1 MEDLESMLAS
11 IRSAAIAKG
20 PQWLRA
26 QLSGLLPGLEPVTA
40 TPAPEPAH
48 AGRSQPPVRSNP
60 EPPPRGCRRPGSPI
74 LDPSASPAKRTPALW
89 SGGAG
94 RNPLDRRTPGGER
107 GSSPSSQTTSADQ
120 RDLSAY
126 TVGVLP
132 AAGVAWPGR
141 ASSTGADPMPGADGT
156 ASGGSSGTTGGGAGV
171 ATLEL
176 DRRTASAKQTAQR
189 GRRAVASDFFSQ
201 PPWEKDRSE
210 GELTTSKEGAV
221 DTKDFFSRLPLEKD
235 RSEGELTTL
244 EEGAMDAS
252 DVFSQMPGLPSEEDG
267 SEGEQATLEE
277 GAADTKDF
285 FSRLPWE
292 KDRSEDELTTLEEGA
307 MDASDVFSQM
317 PGLPSEEDS
326 PEGEQATLEEGAVDA
341 EDDPLPGSNTGLQG
355 SGSAAVLSGV
365 AGKPATSSP
374 SARKLKGLCWLFNK
388 ETCTFGES
396 CRFRHKCSGCGGSH
410 PLTKC
415 FNRGKELA
423 KGRTP
428 MKVEKLAPFPTTSSP
443 SARKPNDFCW
453 LFNEEICKFGE
464 SCRFRHEC
472 SSCRGAHPLT
482 KCFKQDKELAKGR
495 TPMVVEK
502 VAPSLTTSSPSAG
515 KPNDFCWLFNEEI
528 CKFGE
533 SCRFRHECSSCGDSH
548 PLTKCFK
555 QDKELAKGRTPM
567 VVEKVAPSLSSECL
581 VWILGHSYVFLGA
594 EQAALKP
601 EGQQLGFPR
610 GQVRIKWIGV
620 PGMLW
625 SRVLR
630 EVEHYCRLDRPPD
643 VLLLHVGGNDLGI
656 RASRELSRD
665 IKFDF
670 LRLRSMFPNTVIV
683 WSEMMARTSWSM
695 AMSVERLN
703 KARIKVNKEVGKF
716 FVRNGGLTI
725 RHRDLEKEPQ
735 LFLKEDGVHLNAV
748 GIDIWSLGLQE
759 GIQRALRVWPAAQ
772 V

>member
-120 RDLSAY
+120 RDLAAY
-126 TVGVLP
+126 TAGVLP

-141 ASSTGADPMPGADGT
+141 ASSTGADPMPGADET

-171 ATLEL
+171 ATPEL
-176 DRRTASAKQTAQR
+176 DQRTASAKQTAQR
-189 GRRAVASDFFSQ
+189 KRRAVASDFFSQ
-201 PPWEKDRSE
+201 PPWEKDGSE

-221 DTKDFFSRLPLEKD
+221 DTKNFFSRLPLEKD

-374 SARKLKGLCWLFNK
+374 SARKPKGLCWLFNEEICKFGESCRFRHECSSCGGSHPLTKCCKQGKATSSPSARKLKGLCWLFNK

-423 KGRTP
+423 KGMTP
-428 MKVEKLAPFPTTSSP
+428 MKVEKLAPFPSRYPNWVTACLLLIQGFSEGFSILCALSSIPPVTTNLRSARLHPSVVSAKLSKEVALGRMAGPFTSSP
-443 SARKPNDFCW
+443 MDN
-453 LFNEEICKFGE
+453 L
-464 SCRFRHEC
+464 
-472 SSCRGAHPLT
+472 
-482 KCFKQDKELAKGR
+482 
-495 TPMVVEK
+495 VVRSK
-502 VAPSLTTSSPSAG
+502 TG
-515 KPNDFCWLFNEEI
+515 
-528 CKFGE
+528 
-533 SCRFRHECSSCGDSH
+533 
-548 PLTKCFK
+548 
-555 QDKELAKGRTPM
+555 
-567 VVEKVAPSLSSECL
+567 SECL

-670 LRLRSMFPNTVIV
+670 LRLRSMFPNTIIV

>member
-120 RDLSAY
+120 RDLAAY
-126 TVGVLP
+126 TAGVLP

-141 ASSTGADPMPGADGT
+141 ASSTGADPMPGADET

-171 ATLEL
+171 ATPEL
-176 DRRTASAKQTAQR
+176 DQRTASAKQTAQR
-189 GRRAVASDFFSQ
+189 KRRAVASDFFSQ
-201 PPWEKDRSE
+201 PPWEKDGSE

-221 DTKDFFSRLPLEKD
+221 DTKNFFSRLPLEKD

-365 AGKPATSSP
+365 AGKPESLRVSVGNSVRRPADSGDPVIFTMNALAVEVPIHSQ
-374 SARKLKGLCWLFNK
+374 SASN
-388 ETCTFGES
+388 
-396 CRFRHKCSGCGGSH
+396 
-410 PLTKC
+410 
-415 FNRGKELA
+415 
-423 KGRTP
+423 KGRQP
-428 MKVEKLAPFPTTSSP
+428 RHHRPESLRVCVGYSMRR
-443 SARKPNDFCW
+443 SANSGNP
-453 LFNEEICKFGE
+453 
-464 SCRFRHEC
+464 
-472 SSCRGAHPLT
+472 
-482 KCFKQDKELAKGR
+482 
-495 TPMVVEK
+495 VVFAMNARAAE
-502 VAPSLTTSSPSAG
+502 VPIHSQSA
-515 KPNDFCWLFNEEI
+515 
-528 CKFGE
+528 
-533 SCRFRHECSSCGDSH
+533 
-548 PLTKCFK
+548 
-555 QDKELAKGRTPM
+555 A
-567 VVEKVAPSLSSECL
+567 
-581 VWILGHSYVFLGA
+581 
-594 EQAALKP
+594 
-601 EGQQLGFPR
+601 
-610 GQVRIKWIGV
+610 
-620 PGMLW
+620 
-625 SRVLR
+625 
-630 EVEHYCRLDRPPD
+630 
-643 VLLLHVGGNDLGI
+643 
-656 RASRELSRD
+656 
-665 IKFDF
+665 
-670 LRLRSMFPNTVIV
+670 
-683 WSEMMARTSWSM
+683 
-695 AMSVERLN
+695 N
-703 KARIKVNKEVGKF
+703 KARQP
-716 FVRNGGLTI
+716 
-725 RHRDLEKEPQ
+725 RHHRPE
-735 LFLKEDGVHLNAV
+735 
-748 GIDIWSLGLQE
+748 S
-759 GIQRALRVWPAAQ
+759 LRVCVGYSIRRPALSGNPVVFAINARAAEVPIHSQ
-772 V
+772 SASTEARSWQKE